1 MADFDKAIE
10 LNPDDADAYVI
21 RGDAYFGKGDFDRA
35 MENYKK
41 AIELNSSN
49 VKAYYNIGL
58 VWMQKQNWQEA
69 KLNLTVA
76 RILKADIVVE
86 FNNIYGSVTD
96 FDKQN
101 DVQMPEDIATML
113 TP

>member
-1 MADFDKAIE
+1 MEDYKEAIE
-10 LNPDDADAYVI
+10 LRPDNADVYVI
-21 RGDAYFGKGDFDRA
+21 RGNFYLGEGDFDLA
-35 MENYKK
+35 MKDYEK
-41 AIELNSSN
+41 AIELNSN
-49 VKAYYNIGL
+49 DAEAYYNLGL
-58 VWMQKQNWQEA
+58 VWMHKQNWQEA